1 MKGGGVAKGSVAIMV
16 GGKGEEQQR
25 FVIPVNYINHPLF
38 FQLLKEAEEVYG
50 FHHRGP
56 INIPCHAE
64 EFRHVRKLIHQ
75 DHQNHSTW
83 CFKIRAAAVS
93 TLKFLVY
100 LKINLGG
107 MVLMVGGCVLMNQA
121 PDMAK
126 LLHITGDID
135 RTTVVEAVD
144 FFSFCEQL
152 KE

>member
-1 MKGGGVAKGSVAIMV
+1 MKGGVAKGSVAIMV

-25 FVIPVNYINHPLF
+25 FVIPVIYINHPLF
-38 FQLLKEAEEVYG
+38 LQLLKEAEEVYG

-100 LKINLGG
+100 LKINL
-107 MVLMVGGCVLMNQA
+107 
-121 PDMAK
+121 DMAK
-126 LLHITGDID
+126 LLHTAGDID
-135 RTTVVEAVD
+135 RTAVVEAVD
-144 FFSFCEQL
+144 FFSFSEEL
-152 KE
+152 KK